1 MTVAAAVLSPKN
13 AGLGLGTPL
22 LLLVMLGM
30 IVVPMPPLML
40 DALFT
45 FNISLS
51 LVVLLVTVYSS
62 RPLDFSIFPAVLLLS
77 TLMRLG
83 LNVASTRVVLLEGHT
98 GADAAGEVV
107 KAFGDFVVGGNYVVG
122 IVIFSVLVIIN
133 FVVVT
138 KGAGRI
144 SEVSARF
151 MLDAMPGKQMA
162 IDADLGAGLITPD
175 DARRRRTEVAQEADF
190 YGSMDGASKFVRGDA
205 IAGIL
210 IVFINLIGGIAI
222 GTLQH
227 DLPVS
232 EAARVYALL
241 TIGDGLAAQIPSLL
255 LSTAA
260 ALMVTRVSD
269 AQDMGQQ
276 VMLQLFGNPRALGVT
291 SAVIGMIGLLPG
303 MPNTAFL
310 LLAIIGGTAAWVISQ
325 RKRQAARV
333 TVLPEPV
340 AAERENTVEL
350 DWSEVSPVDPV
361 GLEVGYKLVPLVDK
375 SQGGNLLNRIKGVRK
390 KLTQEI
396 GFLVPSVHIKDN
408 LAFAPDTYVISL
420 YGSVI
425 GQGSVWPEK
434 DLAISSGAV
443 ITTVPGIETV
453 DPAFGLPAVWIDP
466 ADRARAQSA
475 GYTVV
480 DSSTVIA
487 THLSQLIQDHA
498 DELLSYQGT
507 RELVDRLAKS
517 APNLVEDLIPKQIS
531 LTVLHRVLQNLLQ
544 EKVPIRDIR
553 AIAETLAE
561 SAARTRDPDELTA
574 AVRITLGR
582 AIVQKINGMAKE
594 LSVIAL
600 DHSLE
605 QLLQASIQRQPGGG
619 VVEPGL
625 VESLNRLLTDYAKR
639 NDVTGQAT
647 TLLVAPGIRQWLA
660 RFVRYVARG
669 INVLSYNEIPGN
681 VRIRIIERIG
691 NGNEGRSQS
700 SGSTST
706 YA

>member
-1 MTVAAAVLSPKN
+1 MTVAAAVVSPKN

-22 LLLVMLGM
+22 LLLIMLGM

-77 TLMRLG
+77 TLLRLG

-98 GADAAGEVV
+98 GADAAGEVI
-107 KAFGDFVVGGNYVVG
+107 KAFGDFVIGGNYVVG
-122 IVIFSVLVIIN
+122 IVVFTVLIIIN

-151 MLDAMPGKQMA
+151 VLDAMPGKQMA

-175 DARRRRTEVAQEADF
+175 EARRRRTDVAREADF
-190 YGSMDGASKFVRGDA
+190 YGAMDGASKFVRGDA

-210 IVFINLIGGIAI
+210 IVFINLIGGFAI

-232 EAARVYALL
+232 EAARHYALL
-241 TIGDGLAAQIPSLL
+241 TIGDGLAAQIPSLV
-255 LSTAA
+255 LSSAA
-260 ALMVTRVSD
+260 ALVVTRVTD

-310 LLAIIGGTAAWVISQ
+310 LLAIMGGTAAWVIAQ

-333 TVLPEPV
+333 TVMPEPV
-340 AAERENTVEL
+340 APERENTVEL

-453 DPAFGLPAVWIDP
+453 DPAFGLPAIWIDP
-466 ADRARAQSA
+466 TDRARAQSA

-625 VESLNRLLTDYAKR
+625 VESLNRLLTEYAKR

-681 VRIRIIERIG
+681 VRVRIIERIG
-691 NGNEGRSQS
+691 NGNEVRGQA
-700 SGSTST
+700 SGSTSA